1 MTPLPNTP
9 TLGLVEA
16 FDRHGTLLA
25 RAPITHWPVTVG
37 RALDCDLVLDDPFV
51 AARHLRID
59 RVGTDAG
66 EGGGGA
72 RTVQVEVLE
81 TRNGARLQRK
91 LHQRGERFDWPGDA
105 PIDLGHTHITLR
117 LADAPIAEEQ
127 TLPSFPWRTV
137 GTTAVLVA
145 LVGAGAMGTAW
156 LESRD
161 TAQYLKSLP
170 GVLLTLLLALGAWAG
185 LWAAASKVFSGR
197 LQFWRHVRIAC
208 TLYLASEALRL
219 AANLAAFAFSLEVLS
234 QFASVLM
241 ALVLAGALYAHLATV
256 LPRRRVG
263 LAWTVAAVVALG
275 VPAWLGAQW
284 LNRMRL
290 SNEMYMSSL
299 FPPSL
304 RVAPAAPVDQLLKD
318 AEALRGKLD
327 RRLKDD
333 GLAEDEDE

>member
-1 MTPLPNTP
+1 MSTMPTTT
-9 TLGLVEA
+9 TLGLIEA
-16 FDRHGTLLA
+16 HDRHGALLA
-25 RAPITHWPVTVG
+25 RAPITRWPVTVG

-51 AARHLRID
+51 APRHLRID
-59 RVGTDAG
+59 RTVD
-66 EGGGGA
+66 EH

-91 LHQRGERFDWPGDA
+91 RHAQGERFDWPGGT

-117 LADAPIAEEQ
+117 LADAPIADEQ
-127 TLPSFPWRTV
+127 ALPEFPWRTV
-137 GTTAVLVA
+137 GTTAALVV
-145 LVGAGAMGTAW
+145 LVGAAAMASSW

-161 TAQYLKSLP
+161 SSQYLKSLP
-170 GVLLTLLLALGAWAG
+170 SVLLMLLLVLSAWSG
-185 LWAAASKVFSGR
+185 LWAVANKMFAGR

-208 TLYLASEALRL
+208 TVYLASEALRL
-219 AANLAAFAFSLEVLS
+219 VANLAAFSFSLEALS
-234 QFASVLM
+234 QFASVLGV
-241 ALVLAGALYAHLATV
+241 LVLAWALYAHLATV

-263 LAWTVAAVVALG
+263 LGWTVAAVVMLG

-290 SNEMYMSSL
+290 TNEMYMSSL

-304 RVAPAAPVDQLLKD
+304 RVAPTAPVDQLLQD
-318 AEALRGKLD
+318 AEALRAKLD

-333 GLAEDEDE
+333 GLADEDE

>member
-1 MTPLPNTP
+1 MPT
-9 TLGLVEA
+9 TLGLIEA
-16 FDRHGTLLA
+16 FDRHGALLA
-25 RAPITHWPVTVG
+25 RAPITRWPVTVG

-51 AARHLRID
+51 APRHLRID
-59 RVGTDAG
+59 RAVN
-66 EGGGGA
+66 EP

-91 LHQRGERFDWPGDA
+91 QHGQGERFDWPDGA

-117 LADAPIAEEQ
+117 LADAPIADEQ
-127 TLPSFPWRTV
+127 PLPEFPWRTV
-137 GTTAVLVA
+137 GTTAALVV
-145 LVGAGAMGTAW
+145 LVGAAAMASSW

-161 TAQYLKSLP
+161 SSQYLKSLP
-170 GVLLTLLLALGAWAG
+170 SVLLMLLLVLSAWSG
-185 LWAAASKVFSGR
+185 LWAVANKMFAGR

-208 TLYLASEALRL
+208 TVYLASEGLRL
-219 AANLAAFAFSLEVLS
+219 AANLAAFSFSLEALS
-234 QFASVLM
+234 QFASVLGV
-241 ALVLAGALYAHLATV
+241 LVLAWALYAHLATV

-263 LAWTVAAVVALG
+263 LAWTVAAVVMLG

-290 SNEMYMSSL
+290 TNEMYMSSL

-304 RVAPAAPVDQLLKD
+304 RVAPAAPVDQLLQD
-318 AEALRGKLD
+318 AEALRAKLD

-333 GLAEDEDE
+333 GLADEDE

>member
-1 MTPLPNTP
+1 MSTMPTTT
-9 TLGLVEA
+9 TLGLIEA
-16 FDRHGTLLA
+16 HDRHGALLA
-25 RAPITHWPVTVG
+25 RAPITRWPVTVG
-37 RALDCDLVLDDPFV
+37 RALDCDLVLDDPFL
-51 AARHLRID
+51 APRHLRID
-59 RVGTDAG
+59 RAAD
-66 EGGGGA
+66 EP

-91 LHQRGERFDWPGDA
+91 RHAQGERFDWPGGT

-117 LADAPIAEEQ
+117 LADAPIADEQ
-127 TLPSFPWRTV
+127 ALPEFPWRTV
-137 GTTAVLVA
+137 GTTAALVV
-145 LVGAGAMGTAW
+145 LVGAAAMASSW

-161 TAQYLKSLP
+161 SSQYLKSLP
-170 GVLLTLLLALGAWAG
+170 SVLLMLLLVMSAWSG
-185 LWAAASKVFSGR
+185 LWAVANKMFAGR

-208 TLYLASEALRL
+208 TVYLASEALRL
-219 AANLAAFAFSLEVLS
+219 AAHLAAFSFSLEALS
-234 QFASVLM
+234 QFASVLGV
-241 ALVLAGALYAHLATV
+241 LVLAWALYAHLATV

-290 SNEMYMSSL
+290 TNEMYMSSL

-304 RVAPAAPVDQLLKD
+304 RMAPAAPVDQLLQD
-318 AEALRGKLD
+318 AEALRAKLD

-333 GLAEDEDE
+333 GMADEDE

>member
-1 MTPLPNTP
+1 MSTMPTTT
-9 TLGLVEA
+9 TLGLIEA
-16 FDRHGTLLA
+16 HDRHGALLA
-25 RAPITHWPVTVG
+25 RAPITRWPVTVG

-51 AARHLRID
+51 APRHLRID
-59 RVGTDAG
+59 RTVD
-66 EGGGGA
+66 EH
-72 RTVQVEVLE
+72 RTVQVDVLE

-91 LHQRGERFDWPGDA
+91 RHAQGERFDWPGGT

-117 LADAPIAEEQ
+117 LADGPIADEQ
-127 TLPSFPWRTV
+127 ALPEFPWRTV
-137 GTTAVLVA
+137 GTTAALVA
-145 LVGAGAMGTAW
+145 LVGAAAVASSW

-161 TAQYLKSLP
+161 SSQYLKSLP
-170 GVLLTLLLALGAWAG
+170 SVLLMLLLVMSAWSG
-185 LWAAASKVFSGR
+185 LWAVANKMFAGR

-208 TLYLASEALRL
+208 TVYLASEALRL
-219 AANLAAFAFSLEVLS
+219 VANLAAFSFSLEALS
-234 QFASVLM
+234 QFASVLGV
-241 ALVLAGALYAHLATV
+241 LVLAWALYAHLATV

-290 SNEMYMSSL
+290 TNEMYMSSL

-304 RVAPAAPVDQLLKD
+304 RVAPTAPVDQLLQD
-318 AEALRGKLD
+318 AETLRAKLD

-333 GLAEDEDE
+333 GLADEDE

>member
-1 MTPLPNTP
+1 MSTMPTTT
-9 TLGLVEA
+9 TLGLIEA
-16 FDRHGTLLA
+16 HDRHGALLA
-25 RAPITHWPVTVG
+25 RAPITRWPVTVG

-51 AARHLRID
+51 APRHLRID
-59 RVGTDAG
+59 RTVD
-66 EGGGGA
+66 EH

-91 LHQRGERFDWPGDA
+91 RHAQGERFDWPGGT

-117 LADAPIAEEQ
+117 LADAPIADEQ
-127 TLPSFPWRTV
+127 ALPEFPWRTV
-137 GTTAVLVA
+137 GTTAALVVLV
-145 LVGAGAMGTAW
+145 GTAAMASSW

-161 TAQYLKSLP
+161 SSQYLKSLP
-170 GVLLTLLLALGAWAG
+170 SVLLMLLLVLSAWSG
-185 LWAAASKVFSGR
+185 LWAVANKMFAGR

-208 TLYLASEALRL
+208 TVYLASEGLRL
-219 AANLAAFAFSLEVLS
+219 AANLAAFSFSLEALS
-234 QFASVLM
+234 QFASVLGV
-241 ALVLAGALYAHLATV
+241 LVLAWALYAHLATV

-263 LAWTVAAVVALG
+263 LGWTVAAVVMLG

-290 SNEMYMSSL
+290 TNEMYMSSL

-304 RVAPAAPVDQLLKD
+304 RVAPAAPVDQLLQD
-318 AEALRGKLD
+318 AEALRAKLD

-333 GLAEDEDE
+333 GLADEDE

>member
-1 MTPLPNTP
+1 MSTMPTTT
-9 TLGLVEA
+9 TLGLIEA
-16 FDRHGTLLA
+16 HDRHGALLA

-51 AARHLRID
+51 APRHLRID
-59 RVGTDAG
+59 RTVD
-66 EGGGGA
+66 EH

-91 LHQRGERFDWPGDA
+91 RHAQGERFDWPGST

-117 LADAPIAEEQ
+117 LADAPIADEQ
-127 TLPSFPWRTV
+127 ALPEFPWRTV
-137 GTTAVLVA
+137 GTTAALVV
-145 LVGAGAMGTAW
+145 LVGAAAMASSW

-161 TAQYLKSLP
+161 SSQYLKSLP
-170 GVLLTLLLALGAWAG
+170 SVLLMLLLVVSAWSG
-185 LWAAASKVFSGR
+185 LWAVANKMFAGR

-208 TLYLASEALRL
+208 TVYLASEGLRL
-219 AANLAAFAFSLEVLS
+219 VANLAAFSFSLEALS
-234 QFASVLM
+234 QFASVLGV
-241 ALVLAGALYAHLATV
+241 LVLAWALYAHLATV
-256 LPRRRVG
+256 LPRRRAG
-263 LAWTVAAVVALG
+263 LAWTVAAVVMLG

-290 SNEMYMSSL
+290 TNEMYMSSL

-304 RVAPAAPVDQLLKD
+304 RVAPAAPVDQLLQD
-318 AEALRGKLD
+318 TEALRAKLD

-333 GLAEDEDE
+333 GLADEDE

>member
-1 MTPLPNTP
+1 MSTMPTTT
-9 TLGLVEA
+9 TLGLIEA
-16 FDRHGTLLA
+16 HDRHGALLA
-25 RAPITHWPVTVG
+25 RAPITRWPVTVG

-51 AARHLRID
+51 APRHLRID
-59 RVGTDAG
+59 RTVD
-66 EGGGGA
+66 EH

-91 LHQRGERFDWPGDA
+91 RHAQGERFDWPGGT

-117 LADAPIAEEQ
+117 LADAPIADEQ
-127 TLPSFPWRTV
+127 ALPEFPWRTV
-137 GTTAVLVA
+137 GTTAALVV
-145 LVGAGAMGTAW
+145 LVGAAAMASSW

-161 TAQYLKSLP
+161 SSQYLKSLP
-170 GVLLTLLLALGAWAG
+170 SVLLMLLMVLSAWSG
-185 LWAAASKVFSGR
+185 LWAVANKMFAGR

-208 TLYLASEALRL
+208 TVYLASEALRL
-219 AANLAAFAFSLEVLS
+219 VANLAAFSFSLEALS
-234 QFASVLM
+234 QFASVLGV
-241 ALVLAGALYAHLATV
+241 LVLAWALYAHLATV
-256 LPRRRVG
+256 LPRRRAD

-290 SNEMYMSSL
+290 TNEMYMSSL

-304 RVAPAAPVDQLLKD
+304 RVAPAAPVDQLLQD
-318 AEALRGKLD
+318 AEALRAKLD

-333 GLAEDEDE
+333 GLADEDE

>member
-1 MTPLPNTP
+1 MSTMPTTT
-9 TLGLVEA
+9 TLGLIEA
-16 FDRHGTLLA
+16 HDRHGALLA
-25 RAPITHWPVTVG
+25 RAPITRWPVTVG

-51 AARHLRID
+51 APRHLRID
-59 RVGTDAG
+59 RTVD
-66 EGGGGA
+66 EH

-91 LHQRGERFDWPGDA
+91 RHAQGERFDWPGGT

-117 LADAPIAEEQ
+117 LSDAPIADEQ
-127 TLPSFPWRTV
+127 ALPEFPWRTV
-137 GTTAVLVA
+137 GTTAALVV
-145 LVGAGAMGTAW
+145 LVGAAAMASSW

-161 TAQYLKSLP
+161 SSQYLKSLP
-170 GVLLTLLLALGAWAG
+170 SVLLMLLLVLSAWSG
-185 LWAAASKVFSGR
+185 LWAVANKMFAGR

-208 TLYLASEALRL
+208 TVYLASEALRL
-219 AANLAAFAFSLEVLS
+219 VANLAAFSFSLEVLS
-234 QFASVLM
+234 QFASVLGV
-241 ALVLAGALYAHLATV
+241 LVLAWALYVHLATV

-263 LAWTVAAVVALG
+263 LAWTVAAVVMLG

-290 SNEMYMSSL
+290 TNEMYMSSL

-304 RVAPAAPVDQLLKD
+304 RVAPAAPVDQLLQD
-318 AEALRGKLD
+318 AEALRAKLD

-333 GLAEDEDE
+333 GLADEDE

>member
-1 MTPLPNTP
+1 MSTMPTTT
-9 TLGLVEA
+9 TLGLIEA
-16 FDRHGTLLA
+16 HDRHGALLA
-25 RAPITHWPVTVG
+25 RAPITRWPVTVG

-51 AARHLRID
+51 APRHLRID
-59 RVGTDAG
+59 RTVD
-66 EGGGGA
+66 EH

-91 LHQRGERFDWPGDA
+91 RHAQGERFDWPGGT

-117 LADAPIAEEQ
+117 LADAPIADEQ
-127 TLPSFPWRTV
+127 ALPEFPWRTV
-137 GTTAVLVA
+137 GTTAALVV
-145 LVGAGAMGTAW
+145 LVGAAAMASSW

-161 TAQYLKSLP
+161 SSQYLKSLP
-170 GVLLTLLLALGAWAG
+170 SVLLMLLLVMSAWSG
-185 LWAAASKVFSGR
+185 LWAVANKMFAGR

-208 TLYLASEALRL
+208 TVYLASEALRL
-219 AANLAAFAFSLEVLS
+219 VANLAAFSFSLEALS
-234 QFASVLM
+234 QFASVLGV
-241 ALVLAGALYAHLATV
+241 LVLAWALYAHLATV

-275 VPAWLGAQW
+275 LPAWLGAQW

-290 SNEMYMSSL
+290 TNEMYMSSL

-304 RVAPAAPVDQLLKD
+304 RVAPAAPVDQLLQD
-318 AEALRGKLD
+318 AEALRAKLD

-333 GLAEDEDE
+333 GLADEDE

>member
-1 MTPLPNTP
+1 MSTMPITT
-9 TLGLVEA
+9 TLGLIEA
-16 FDRHGTLLA
+16 HDRHGALLA
-25 RAPITHWPVTVG
+25 RAPITRWPVTVG

-51 AARHLRID
+51 APRHLRIERAVD
-59 RVGTDAG
+59 
-66 EGGGGA
+66 EP

-91 LHQRGERFDWPGDA
+91 RHAQGERFDWPGGT

-127 TLPSFPWRTV
+127 ALPEFPWRTV
-137 GTTAVLVA
+137 GTTAALVV
-145 LVGAGAMGTAW
+145 LVGAAAMASSW

-161 TAQYLKSLP
+161 SSQYLKSLP
-170 GVLLTLLLALGAWAG
+170 SVLLMLLLVVSAWSG
-185 LWAAASKVFSGR
+185 LWAVANKMFAGR

-208 TLYLASEALRL
+208 TVYLASEALRL
-219 AANLAAFAFSLEVLS
+219 VAHLAAFSFSLEALS
-234 QFASVLM
+234 QFASVLGV
-241 ALVLAGALYAHLATV
+241 LVLAWALYAHLATV

-263 LAWTVAAVVALG
+263 LAWTVAAVVMLG

-290 SNEMYMSSL
+290 TNEMYMSSL

-304 RVAPAAPVDQLLKD
+304 RVAPAAPVDQLLQD
-318 AEALRGKLD
+318 AEALRAKLD

-333 GLAEDEDE
+333 GLADEDE

>member
-1 MTPLPNTP
+1 MSTMPTTT
-9 TLGLVEA
+9 TLGLIEA
-16 FDRHGTLLA
+16 HDRHGALVA
-25 RAPITHWPVTVG
+25 RAPITRWPVTVG

-51 AARHLRID
+51 APRHLRID
-59 RVGTDAG
+59 RTVD
-66 EGGGGA
+66 EH

-91 LHQRGERFDWPGDA
+91 RHAQGERFDWPGGT

-117 LADAPIAEEQ
+117 LADAPIADEQ
-127 TLPSFPWRTV
+127 ALPEFPWRTV
-137 GTTAVLVA
+137 GTTAALVV
-145 LVGAGAMGTAW
+145 LVGAAAMASSW

-161 TAQYLKSLP
+161 SSQYLKSLP
-170 GVLLTLLLALGAWAG
+170 SVLLMLLLVLSAWSG
-185 LWAAASKVFSGR
+185 LWAVANKMFAGR

-208 TLYLASEALRL
+208 TVYLASEALRL
-219 AANLAAFAFSLEVLS
+219 VANLAAFSFSLEALS
-234 QFASVLM
+234 QFASVLGV
-241 ALVLAGALYAHLATV
+241 LVLAWALYAHLATV
-256 LPRRRVG
+256 LPRRRAG

-290 SNEMYMSSL
+290 TNEMYMSSL

-304 RVAPAAPVDQLLKD
+304 RVAPAAPVDQLLQD
-318 AEALRGKLD
+318 AEALRAKLD

-333 GLAEDEDE
+333 GLADEDE